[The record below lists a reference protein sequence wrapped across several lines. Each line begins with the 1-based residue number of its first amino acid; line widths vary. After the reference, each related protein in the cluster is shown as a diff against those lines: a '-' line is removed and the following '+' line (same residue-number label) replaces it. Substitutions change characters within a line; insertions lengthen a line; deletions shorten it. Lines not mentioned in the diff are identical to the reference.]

1 MSWSTERRRARS
13 PPGAF
18 LRTSSCLRATSCS
31 ARATSSAAPSSSRRS
46 ARSASARGDQSESLA
61 HARRA
66 VELLHDAA
74 PSRSKAHVLRNLAT
88 HLLLAGEY
96 DEAIRTGR
104 AQVEIAETLGL
115 AELRARA
122 LSTIGLARTSSGDPA
137 GLDDLEASVELARET
152 NSPETVAALTNLA
165 GVHLYLGNLD
175 AGFELRNEAR
185 RAAER
190 FGDVMLSRWLE
201 VERAGELYWTG
212 RWDDALE
219 IVDALVASVE
229 AGQPHYLESPSRV
242 VSGRIRLARGELEHA
257 LADSD
262 AALGAARRTRDI
274 HVLYPALAFS
284 ARALVEAGDPARAA
298 VPAEELLGRMRP
310 ADALPGGFVVR
321 PRSRALRARAGARA
335 RRVGDAGPASSRWLE
350 AALAYAAGDFA
361 RAADAYMQI
370 GALPEE
376 AHARVR
382 AGSNAVAEAFLERV
396 GAARYLRAAGAS
408 DGR

>member
-1 MSWSTERRRARS
+1 MRRART
-13 PPGAF
+13 PPRSRTRRGPRSRFAGERALALHAHGAAARF
-18 LRTSSCLRATSCS
+18 FAAALELAPASGPERLELVYRA
-31 ARATSSAAPSSSRRS
+31 ASSAFAAGRAS
-46 ARSASARGDQSESLA
+46 ADELMLARDELLGAGDVDRGAELESTLGALASARGDQSESLA

-66 VELLHDAA
+66 VELLHDGA

-88 HLLLAGEY
+88 HLQLAGEY

-104 AQVEIAETLGL
+104 AAVEIAEALGL
-115 AELRARA
+115 TELRARA
-122 LSTIGLARTSSGDPA
+122 LSTIGLARTSSGDQA

-165 GVHLYLGNLD
+165 GMHLYLGNL
-175 AGFELRNEAR
+175 ARSFELRNEAR

-242 VSGRIRLARGELEHA
+242 VRGRIRLARGELEHA
-257 LADSD
+257 LADSE

-310 ADALPGGFVVR
+310 ADVLPGWLAWSDLAV
-321 PRSRALRARAGARA
+321 ALLELGRGRELVEWGDGRAR
-335 RRVGDAGPASSRWLE
+335 V
-350 AALAYAAGDFA
+350 
-361 RAADAYMQI
+361 
-370 GALPEE
+370 
-376 AHARVR
+376 
-382 AGSNAVAEAFLERV
+382 
-396 GAARYLRAAGAS
+396 
-408 DGR
+408 

>member
-1 MSWSTERRRARS
+1 MLARDELLGAGDVERGAELESTL
-13 PPGAF
+13 GA
-18 LRTSSCLRATSCS
+18 L
-31 ARATSSAAPSSSRRS
+31 
-46 ARSASARGDQSESLA
+46 ASARGDQSESLA

-104 AQVEIAETLGL
+104 AAVEIAEALGL

-165 GVHLYLGNLD
+165 GVHLYLGNL
-175 AGFELRNEAR
+175 ARSFELRNEAR

-242 VSGRIRLARGELEHA
+242 VRGRIRLARGELEHA

-310 ADALPGGFVVR
+310 ADVLPGWLAWSDLAVALFELGR
-321 PRSRALRARAGARA
+321 GRAL
-335 RRVGDAGPASSRWLE
+335 VEWGDAGPASSRWLE

-382 AGSNAVAEAFLERV
+382 AGSNPVAEAFLERV